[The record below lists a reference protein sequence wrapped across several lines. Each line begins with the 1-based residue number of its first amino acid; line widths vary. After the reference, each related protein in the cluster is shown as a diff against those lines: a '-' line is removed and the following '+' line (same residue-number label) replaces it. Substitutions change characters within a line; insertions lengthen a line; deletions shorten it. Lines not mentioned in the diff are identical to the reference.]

1 MKGNLS
7 FREALKK
14 GAVIYN
20 PVLVQ
25 LVGLCPVVAAS
36 TTFQQAAMLSAA
48 MCIELIATCVIASA
62 LLKNLPRW
70 IRVPVYF
77 LIGLAFV
84 CPALYYFETYSLSS
98 MSLGLKIYL
107 PLTAINSVV
116 AVHCEQFAVKNSV
129 KNAFLDAVASGIGV
143 SAIFLITGAV
153 REILGKATFAGVSI
167 NLPVTLKGM
176 ALPFGCIIL
185 LGYLAALLNS
195 VTAKTYPHT
204 EESEETTET
213 ENEAIT
219 ETEAEVTVIQKT
231 EAEPETVTVQAT
243 EEKSVDDIIES
254 ATADLDEFLRSL
266 GIDIPAEE
274 DSAQ

>member
-1 MKGNLS
+1 MNGNLT

-36 TTFQQAAMLSAA
+36 TTFQQAAMLSVA
-48 MCIELIATCVIASA
+48 MCVELIATCVIASA
-62 LLKNLPRW
+62 LFKNLPRW

-77 LIGLAFV
+77 LIGLTFV
-84 CPALYYFETYSLSS
+84 YPALYYFETYSLSS
-98 MSLGLKIYL
+98 ISLGLKIYL

-116 AVHCEQFAVKNSV
+116 AVHCEQFAVKKSV

-143 SAIFLITGAV
+143 SAIFLITGAF
-153 REILGKATFAGVSI
+153 REILGKSTFAGVSI

-176 ALPFGCIIL
+176 ALPFGCLIL
-185 LGYLAALLNS
+185 LGFLAALLKS
-195 VTAKTYPHT
+195 VVTKIFPQPEET
-204 EESEETTET
+204 EEITETLNEET
-213 ENEAIT
+213 T
-219 ETEAEVTVIQKT
+219 ETEAEVTVIQKA
-231 EAEPETVTVQAT
+231 EAEPETVTVQPT

-274 DSAQ
+274 EDAQ